1 MTKAYYVVSATSLI
15 ALIFLCL
22 AWELWGA
29 PLHAGGSWLV
39 LKAVPLLAP
48 LRGVLAGRRYT
59 YKWAPMLILAYFMEG
74 SMRAY
79 AEAPPA
85 AWYAVAEIAL
95 SAAFFA
101 TAMLYIRRTA
111 PPAAATA

>member
-1 MTKAYYVVSATSLI
+1 VTKACYIGSAASLI
-15 ALIFLCL
+15 GLIFLCL

-59 YKWAPMLILAYFMEG
+59 YQWALMLILAYFMEG
-74 SMRAY
+74 TMRAY
-79 AEAPPA
+79 AEAAPA
-85 AWYAVAEIAL
+85 TWYALAETAL
-95 SAAFFA
+95 SIVFFA
-101 TAMLYIRRTA
+101 SATLYVRRTG
-111 PPAAATA
+111 PATTTA